1 MDAWQLSPAEWNALA
16 LSLRVAVVATCAT
29 LPIAIALAY
38 WLARTDFSGKWV
50 IEALVSLPIVL
61 PPVVTGYALL
71 VLFGRNGLLGR
82 LIESTLG
89 LRLVFDWKGAAIA
102 SAVMG
107 FPLMVRAIRVAFTS
121 VDRRLEDASRT
132 LGVGPW
138 GTFLRVTL
146 PLAKHGVWAGALL
159 GFARS
164 LGEFGATVM
173 IAGNIPGRTQTA
185 PLYIYQ
191 TVSAP
196 GGMEASARMVVL
208 LALLAAV
215 AVGVSE
221 WAQRKEKTATTRR
234 EDQR

>member
-1 MDAWQLSPAEWNALA
+1 MSPAEWNALA
-16 LSLRVAVVATCAT
+16 LSLRVALVATCTT

-38 WLARTDFSGKWV
+38 WLARTEFRGKWL
-50 IEALVSLPIVL
+50 IEAVVSLPIVL
-61 PPVVTGYALL
+61 PPVVTGYLLL
-71 VLFGRNGLLGR
+71 VLFGRNGPLGGM
-82 LIESTLG
+82 LESTLG
-89 LRLVFDWKGAAIA
+89 IRVVFDWKGAAIA

-138 GTFLRVTL
+138 GTFFRVTL
-146 PLAKHGVWAGALL
+146 PLAKHGVWAGTLL

-164 LGEFGATVM
+164 LGEFGATIM

-191 TVSAP
+191 AVSAP

-208 LALLAAV
+208 LALLAAL
-215 AVGVSE
+215 AVGISE
-221 WAQRKEKTATTRR
+221 WAQRKDHRTEIRPEA
-234 EDQR
+234 QR

>member
-1 MDAWQLSPAEWNALA
+1 MSAAEWSALA
-16 LSLRVAVVATCAT
+16 LSLRVAVVATCVT
-29 LPIAIALAY
+29 LPIAIGLAY
-38 WLARTDFSGKWV
+38 WLARSEFAGKWL
-50 IEALVSLPIVL
+50 IESVVSLPIVL
-61 PPVVTGYALL
+61 PPVVTGYLLL
-71 VLFGRNGLLGR
+71 VLFGRHGVLGS
-82 LIESTLG
+82 LIESTFG

-121 VDRRLEDASRT
+121 VDRRLEEASRT
-132 LGVGPW
+132 LGIGPW
-138 GTFLRVTL
+138 GTFLHVTL

-221 WAQRKEKTATTRR
+221 WAQRNKRTIETRR